1 MTHQEKVRNL
11 IFSIIIFILIMLLF
25 IIAAEY
31 NESFIK
37 FLTGNVVPELIG
49 IGIELLIIIWV
60 FEKWQSKKQHEKNV
74 VYEKRLREYLIFM
87 LKNIVKELPG
97 NLLIGDFYGKNHLK
111 NKENIKNI
119 ISYLNHHENNIE
131 LDNLKNIKHS
141 LLIDK
146 TAFENL
152 LEVASLLTDK
162 HFKSWIRIV
171 YFINKLATIHGNNK
185 KEHKVIIQLILRKII
200 EFDTASN
207 ECNIFVGA
215 KEL

>member
-1 MTHQEKVRNL
+1 MIN
-11 IFSIIIFILIMLLF
+11 
-25 IIAAEY
+25 
-31 NESFIK
+31 N
-37 FLTGNVVPELIG
+37 
-49 IGIELLIIIWV
+49 IE
-60 FEKWQSKKQHEKNV
+60 
-74 VYEKRLREYLIFM
+74 
-87 LKNIVKELPG
+87 KELPENLSIG
-97 NLLIGDFYGKNHLK
+97 NFYGINHSK

-119 ISYLNHHENNIE
+119 ISYLNHNETNIE
-131 LDNLKNIKHS
+131 INSFKNIKKS

-171 YFINKLATIHGNNK
+171 YFINKLAKLHGNNK

-207 ECNIFVGA
+207 EYNIFVGA
-215 KEL
+215 K